1 MNLTRQ
7 PLMEPKSQPPPLDNS
22 LSLDNISSTW
32 RLSDEQSNNS
42 DPSRCPNSSELMED
56 HCVFAWMSEIS
67 FAHSA
72 RLKRYTNRHIRTNR
86 GWDFVNDNQKPGFG
100 ASKAKASFSIELR
113 DINKEVKAINIVS
126 MKSYDAKWRG
136 SKVEMQV
143 FVQKRGTSTETSVG
157 KTRSKG
163 IMIKEQAN
171 HIQTDL
177 FCRQN
182 NPFSV
187 EITIASN
194 LISLEDPHLR

>member
-1 MNLTRQ
+1 M
-7 PLMEPKSQPPPLDNS
+7 
-22 LSLDNISSTW
+22 
-32 RLSDEQSNNS
+32 
-42 DPSRCPNSSELMED
+42 
-56 HCVFAWMSEIS
+56 
-67 FAHSA
+67 
-72 RLKRYTNRHIRTNR
+72 
-86 GWDFVNDNQKPGFG
+86 
-100 ASKAKASFSIELR
+100 
-113 DINKEVKAINIVS
+113 KAINIVS

-136 SKVEMQV
+136 SKVVMQV

-187 EITIASN
+187 EITFASN
-194 LISLEDPHLR
+194 LISLEDPHL